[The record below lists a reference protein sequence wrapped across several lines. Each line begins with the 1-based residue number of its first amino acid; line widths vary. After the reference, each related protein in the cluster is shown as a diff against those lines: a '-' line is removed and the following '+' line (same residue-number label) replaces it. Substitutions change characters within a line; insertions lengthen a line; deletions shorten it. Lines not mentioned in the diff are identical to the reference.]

1 MDIDVKNTALG
12 INLKIMQKM
21 EKNQYNPIY
30 LQGIKDM
37 LNNISVIGIDEK
49 EIPLWIDLKDYINS
63 LNGKTNKSPIDII
76 VL

>member
-37 LNNISVIGIDEK
+37 LNAITIISIDES
-49 EIPLWIDLKDYINS
+49 EISLWVNLKDFINS
-63 LNGKTNKSPIDII
+63 LNGIVDKPPVDII
-76 VL
+76 VM